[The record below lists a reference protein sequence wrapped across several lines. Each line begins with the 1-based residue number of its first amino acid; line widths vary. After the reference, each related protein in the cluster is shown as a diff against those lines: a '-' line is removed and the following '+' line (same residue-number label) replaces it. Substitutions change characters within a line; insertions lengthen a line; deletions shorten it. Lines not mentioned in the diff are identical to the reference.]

1 MLVVQEGSGER
12 LLGRIGVLLLL
23 LTFALLALAR
33 VARLVAE
40 ALGYF
45 FDGFLA
51 SFEDGGGR
59 SGSAECSDIVVVGCC
74 RTLFVAEDRVAVL
87 FVALQE
93 TGNAVLD
100 IDQAILEFVEI
111 ENDLIVI
118 VSNCFVFVRYSLAR
132 TGAIARSWLRW
143 RHCD

>member
-1 MLVVQEGSGER
+1 M
-12 LLGRIGVLLLL
+12 
-23 LTFALLALAR
+23 
-33 VARLVAE
+33 
-40 ALGYF
+40 
-45 FDGFLA
+45 
-51 SFEDGGGR
+51 
-59 SGSAECSDIVVVGCC
+59 
-74 RTLFVAEDRVAVL
+74 AVL

-93 TGNAVLD
+93 TGDAVLD

-132 TGAIARSWLRW
+132 AGAIARSWLRW